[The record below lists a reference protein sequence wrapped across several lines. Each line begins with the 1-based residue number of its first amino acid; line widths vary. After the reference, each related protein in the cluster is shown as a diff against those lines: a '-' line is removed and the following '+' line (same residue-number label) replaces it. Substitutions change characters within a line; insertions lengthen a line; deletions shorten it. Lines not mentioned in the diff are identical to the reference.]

1 MSFPNQNPVGI
12 FDSGVGGLT
21 VFAEVK
27 KLLPNES
34 VFYLGDTAR
43 VPYGSKSPDVIRRYS
58 LANVNLLMTLGVKA
72 VVVACNTASA
82 AALSFVQNRFPNL
95 EIIGVIEPV
104 TEYLVTRPEL
114 KKIGIIGTNTTV
126 ASCAY
131 QNALLKKRNDLTVSA
146 KSCPLFVP
154 LVEEGFFN
162 GEIVEKIID
171 MYLSGMKKVSL
182 DALVLGCTHYP
193 MLRKAIFDYFG
204 GKVEILDTAFYTAK
218 KLAEVLAENSAGN
231 PVFNADENGFCK
243 ESDRFF
249 VTDSPDS
256 FRATA
261 ELFLGHK
268 IENVFHV

>member
-1 MSFPNQNPVGI
+1 VSSPNQNPVGI

-82 AALSFVQNRFPNL
+82 AALSFVQSRFQNL

-114 KKIGIIGTNTTV
+114 KKIGVIGTNTTI
-126 ASCAY
+126 ASKAY
-131 QNALLKKRNDLTVSA
+131 QNALLRNRDDLDVVA

-154 LVEEGFFN
+154 LVEEGLFN
-162 GEIVEKIID
+162 GEITEKIID
-171 MYLSGMKKVSL
+171 MYLGAMKANHL

-193 MLRKAIFDYFG
+193 MLRKAIGDYFG

-218 KLAEVLAENSAGN
+218 KLAGVLDANSARNCGLM
-231 PVFNADENGFCK
+231 K
-243 ESDRFF
+243 EPDRFF

-256 FRATA
+256 FRLTA
-261 ELFLGHK
+261 ELFLGHE

>member
-1 MSFPNQNPVGI
+1 MFSLNKNPVGI

-27 KLLPNES
+27 KALPGES

-43 VPYGSKSPDVIRRYS
+43 VPYGSKSVDVVKHYS
-58 LANVNLLMTLGVKA
+58 LANVNLLTALGVKA

-82 AALSFVQNRFPNL
+82 AAVSFLQERFPNL

-104 TEYLVTRPEL
+104 VEYLLTRPEL

-126 ASCAY
+126 LSGAY
-131 QNALLKKRNDLTVSA
+131 QKALLRGNKNLDISA
-146 KSCPLFVP
+146 KACPLFVH
-154 LVEEGFFN
+154 LVEEGLFK
-162 GEIVEKIID
+162 GDITEMAID
-171 MYLSGMKKVSL
+171 MYLCEMKKNPP

-193 MLRKAIFDYFG
+193 MLRNVIADYFG

-218 KLAEVLAENSAGN
+218 KLAGILSENSLQNCGN
-231 PVFNADENGFCK
+231 VEN
-243 ESDRFF
+243 DRFF
-249 VTDSPDS
+249 VTDDPNS

-261 ELFLGHK
+261 ELFLGYK
-268 IENVFHV
+268 VGNVFHI